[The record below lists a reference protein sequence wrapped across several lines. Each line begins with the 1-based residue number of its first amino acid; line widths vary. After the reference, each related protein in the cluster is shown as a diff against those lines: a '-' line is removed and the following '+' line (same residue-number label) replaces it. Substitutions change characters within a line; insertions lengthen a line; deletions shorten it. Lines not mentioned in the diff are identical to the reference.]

1 GRVAGGGAAGALPE
15 TWGPCAARFPSTPA
29 LRSPCAR
36 PWRRPPRRGG
46 APLPPGAPQVRW
58 DSDLVL
64 CQSVSGWFCDD
75 EASDDLGSERD
86 LTQDFA
92 HPARAGP
99 WTGGRCRAASA
110 LAGAEAGRRQTAV
123 SALPPQLPASAR
135 GDCARGSGGVAG
147 ASAPASEPRS
157 SLGAAA
163 ADEEPDQ
170 ELVLADTRVLLVC
183 GALACF
189 VGSVTAVYVAL
200 THDPNR
206 KEDRPLWRRGEY
218 LAGASVVGALAMAV
232 IAQRGGP
239 K

>member
-1 GRVAGGGAAGALPE
+1 ASYLRCFTGAVCGLCLACTAVSTTWPSKRRHVRAVVASATGLAASSPAH
-15 TWGPCAARFPSTPA
+15 CASHQPA
-29 LRSPCAR
+29 PD
-36 PWRRPPRRGG
+36 P
-46 APLPPGAPQVRW
+46 
-58 DSDLVL
+58 
-64 CQSVSGWFCDD
+64 
-75 EASDDLGSERD
+75 
-86 LTQDFA
+86 
-92 HPARAGP
+92 GP

-135 GDCARGSGGVAG
+135 GDCARGSDAVLVCRRPSRGPRLAALAGARLYGGGVAG

>member
-1 GRVAGGGAAGALPE
+1 MY
-15 TWGPCAARFPSTPA
+15 SQ
-29 LRSPCAR
+29 
-36 PWRRPPRRGG
+36 RRPEDVCN
-46 APLPPGAPQVRW
+46 APPWAIRNFCSPQVRW

-135 GDCARGSGGVAG
+135 GDCARGSDAVLVCRRPSRGPRLAALAGARLYGGGVAG